1 MDNYKS
7 GSGQSKNSTVNGI
20 MSITFSRVI
29 TNVIEDEYIPADL
42 IANLDQTPLSYVSPS
57 K

>member
-7 GSGQSKNSTVNGI
+7 GSGQSKNSTVNGA
-20 MSITFSRVI
+20 MSITFSRAI
-29 TNVIEDEYIPADL
+29 TNVIEDEDIPTDL
-42 IANLDQTPLSYVSPS
+42 IVNLDQIPLSYVSPS

>member
-7 GSGQSKNSTVNGI
+7 GNGQSKNSTVNGI

-29 TNVIEDEYIPADL
+29 TNVIGDEDIPADL